1 MDAFG
6 LLGIAATFQLIV
18 FVFDGC
24 NLMSRLVAR
33 EVAASKSQASQR
45 ALSLFAAGERRYLA
59 LMALGAAGS
68 LALALPIAKGL
79 VNTSS
84 LAALVI
90 GQALLLIGFAT
101 FIKLLASYYRGCV
114 VGLHAQ
120 VPANVISLAANI
132 LRFPGAYVC
141 ILVVPDVRVF
151 LGFQLLSFVL
161 EAVWLRLMFRRRV
174 SDVARP
180 QPELGAAVLRDEG
193 RFIATSLALAA
204 ITVLAG
210 QVDKVMLASTLS
222 LRAFGAASLA
232 ILMCGGL
239 FVLATPIHQ
248 IYLPRLAAAFQAGD
262 ARASQLAAA
271 VIATLLCVSVPAA
284 ATLLL
289 CAPAIAG
296 LVAPPSGADLAQISD
311 AFVLWGLGNC
321 IALTGTGLYLVY
333 FSAGHIGR
341 YAALQLAYLA
351 VYLPMSWW
359 AVQSAGLQG
368 AGSAWVLGN
377 LLMLL
382 MLAVDLARQR
392 SIGREVLVM
401 LAGAAIGVSG
411 AFALSGII
419 QPLLPASR
427 MLAAGVTALVYA
439 ISLALTVL
447 ALYPTLKRSGHT

>member
-45 ALSLFAAGERRYLA
+45 ALNLFAAGEHRYLA
-59 LMALGAAGS
+59 LMALGAGGS
-68 LALALPIAKGL
+68 LALALPLAKGL
-79 VNTSS
+79 VNTSTLS
-84 LAALVI
+84 TPVI
-90 GQALLLIGFAT
+90 GQALVLIGFAT

-114 VGLHAQ
+114 VGLHCQ
-120 VPANVISLAANI
+120 MPANAIALAANI
-132 LRFPGAYVC
+132 LRFPGAYAC

-161 EAVWLRLMFRRRV
+161 EAIWLRLAFRSRLP
-174 SDVARP
+174 DVTRP
-180 QPELGAAVLRDEG
+180 RPELGAAVLRGEG
-193 RFIATSLALAA
+193 RFITTSFALAA

-210 QVDKVMLASTLS
+210 QADKVMLASTLS
-222 LRAFGAASLA
+222 LQAFGAASLA

-248 IYLPRLAAAFQAGD
+248 IYLPRLAVASQAGD
-262 ARASQLAAA
+262 ARARQLAAA

-284 ATLLL
+284 TTLLL

-296 LVAPPSGADLAQISD
+296 LIAPRSGADLAQISD
-311 AFVLWGLGNC
+311 AFIFWGLGNC
-321 IALTGTGLYLVY
+321 IAVTSTGLYLLY
-333 FSAGHIGR
+333 FSAGRVGR
-341 YAALQLAYLA
+341 YAALLLAYLV

-368 AGSAWVLGN
+368 AGTAWVLGN

-382 MLAVDLARQR
+382 MLAVDLARQQ

-401 LAGAAIGVSG
+401 LAGAAVCVAG

-419 QPLLPASR
+419 QPFLPASR
-427 MLAAGVTALVYA
+427 MLSAGVTALVYA

-447 ALYPTLKRSGHT
+447 ALYPTLNRSGHT